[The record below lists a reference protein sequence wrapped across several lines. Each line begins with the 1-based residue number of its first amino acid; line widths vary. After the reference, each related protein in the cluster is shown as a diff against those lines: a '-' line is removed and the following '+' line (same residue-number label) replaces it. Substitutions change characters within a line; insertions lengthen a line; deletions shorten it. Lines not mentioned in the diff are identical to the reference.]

1 MKQTV
6 KDTTKNSAKN
16 TAKNGGKLRVT
27 TPSDREIAMTRVFDA
42 PRSMVFDAWTKPE
55 LLKRW
60 LGVFGGWAFAVCE
73 VDLKVGGKYRYVWRG
88 ANGKEMGMG
97 GVFREIVGP
106 ERLVCTEKFDEAW
119 YPGDAVDTTVF
130 VEKGGKTTVTT
141 TVLYATKEA
150 RDGVLKSPMEG
161 GVAKSY
167 DKLAEL
173 LASTAARRVK

>member
-1 MKQTV
+1 MKKMNALQ
-6 KDTTKNSAKN
+6 
-16 TAKNGGKLRVT
+16 VT

-42 PRSMVFDAWTKPE
+42 PRSLVFDAWTKPE

-60 LGVFGGWAFAVCE
+60 LGVFGDWSFAVCE

-88 ANGKEMGMG
+88 KDGKEMGMG
-97 GVFREIVGP
+97 GVYREIVRP
-106 ERLVCTEKFDEAW
+106 ERIVSTEEFDDPW
-119 YPGDAVDTTVF
+119 YPGDAQDTTVF

-150 RDGVLKSPMEG
+150 RDGVLKSPMES

-167 DKLAEL
+167 DKLAEV
-173 LASTAARRVK
+173 LASKPAQRVK

>member
-1 MKQTV
+1 MQ
-6 KDTTKNSAKN
+6 N
-16 TAKNGGKLRVT
+16 TMSKSGKLQVT

-42 PRSMVFDAWTKPE
+42 PRALVFDAWTKPE

-60 LGVFGGWAFAVCE
+60 LGVFGGWTFAVCE

-88 ANGKEMGMG
+88 ADGKEMGMG
-97 GVFREIVGP
+97 GVFREIVRP
-106 ERLVCTEKFDEAW
+106 ERIVCTEKFDESW

-130 VEKGGKTTVTT
+130 VEKGGRTTVTT
-141 TVLYATKEA
+141 TVLYESKDA

-167 DKLAEL
+167 DKLAEV
-173 LASTAARRVK
+173 LASMSARGSK